1 MRRVRRVAA
10 HHLLKDSQTVSG
22 LCVVEVQDGLVMNW
36 FPLTHEIEHTEWLG
50 GDIVLKRDNNGGLR
64 AFHNDIMI
72 E

>member
-1 MRRVRRVAA
+1 
-10 HHLLKDSQTVSG
+10 
-22 LCVVEVQDGLVMNW
+22 VQDGLVTNW